1 MNADPLSERLF
12 DGLGRRPDVDR
23 PGSVGDGFLEVPQQ
37 ALPGGEH
44 RVAAAVVA
52 AGEPERGAVHP
63 SVVWHDDVIGYPFG
77 FSAALKLVSPSPDS
91 MLAPFLT

>member
-1 MNADPLSERLF
+1 MNGTNFTLLPGHGKNGLAMAATSHIRKQLF
-12 DGLGRRPDVDR
+12 LHAA
-23 PGSVGDGFLEVPQQ
+23 QQ

-77 FSAALKLVSPSPDS
+77 FSAALKLVSPSPAS